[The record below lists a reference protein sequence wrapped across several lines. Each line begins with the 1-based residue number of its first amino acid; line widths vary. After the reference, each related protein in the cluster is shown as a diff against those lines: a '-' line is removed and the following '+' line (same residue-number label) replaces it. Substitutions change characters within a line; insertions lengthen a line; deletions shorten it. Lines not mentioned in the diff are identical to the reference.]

1 MTESKQNIDFSR
13 MAAEWPSEILSR
25 NKVGEFT
32 GGMIDGRTMANFDSN
47 GEGIE
52 DRFYIGNKTGYFVK
66 SFIKWLESR
75 AKTNFEAPKRKGK
88 GME

>member
-1 MTESKQNIDFSR
+1 MTGSKKKVDLSR
-13 MAAEWPSEILSR
+13 MADRWPSEILFR

-32 GGMIDGRTMANFDSN
+32 GGMVSGRTMANHDSS

-66 SFIKWLESR
+66 SFISWLQARVKSDY
-75 AKTNFEAPKRKGK
+75 EAPKYKQVR
-88 GME
+88 